1 MNFNLDNNK
10 LFLIAEIGINH
21 NGIYNFAI
29 RLIDNAKKAG
39 FDAVKF
45 QTFIPEH
52 MTHAKT
58 KLAEYQKKT
67 KFKNMQLMLKEY
79 NFSHEQFYKIKKYC
93 DKRKILFF
101 STPFDLESAIFLNKI
116 NVKAFKISS
125 GDLDNFYLLSKIKQF
140 KKPIIISTG
149 MSNNKEI
156 QETINFLDLPKSK
169 LAILHC
175 VSDYP
180 TEIKNTF
187 FSNFN
192 YLKKFKYTVGFSD
205 HTLGSISSS
214 IAVAMGGMIIE
225 KHITLDNKMNGPD
238 HACSMQISDLKL
250 FVKTLRD
257 VRTSITAPRILTPL
271 ERNTIKVAR
280 KSLYYAKNLEKL
292 SAIEFND
299 LIPLRPA
306 RNNISPKFYKIFLG
320 KKIKCNVKKN
330 TPVKIS
336 DILK

>member
-1 MNFNLDNNK
+1 MNFNINKNK
-10 LFLIAEIGINH
+10 LFLIAEIGVNH
-21 NGIYNFAI
+21 NGNYSFAI
-29 RLIDNAKKAG
+29 KLIDSAKRAG

-45 QTFIPEH
+45 QTFIPEQ
-52 MTHAKT
+52 MTHSKT

-67 KFKNMQLMLKEY
+67 KFKNMQLMLKKY
-79 NFSHEQFYKIKKYC
+79 NFSHEQFYELKKYC
-93 DKRKILFF
+93 DKSKIIFL

-125 GDLDNFYLLSKIKQF
+125 GDLDNFYLLSEIKKF

-149 MSNNKEI
+149 MANNEEI
-156 QETINFLDLPKSK
+156 KKTIKFLKLPKSK

-175 VSDYP
+175 ISDYP

-192 YLKKFKYTVGFSD
+192 FLKKFKYTVGFSD
-205 HTLGSISSS
+205 HTLGSVSSS
-214 IAVAMGGMIIE
+214 IAVALGSTFIE
-225 KHITLDNKMNGPD
+225 KHITLNNKMNGPD
-238 HACSMQISDLKL
+238 HACSMQVSELES

-257 VRTSITAPRILTPL
+257 VRTSITSPRILTSS
-271 ERNTIKVAR
+271 EKNTVKVAR
-280 KSLYYAKNLEKL
+280 KSLYYAKNLKKN
-292 SAIEFND
+292 SSIEFKD

-306 RNNISPKFYKIFLG
+306 SNDISPKFYKFFLG
-320 KKIKCNVKKN
+320 KKIKHSVKKN

-336 DILK
+336 DIVK